1 MLISIQSCILASNRT
16 ESTWNMK
23 MLQDPIVNISQQS
36 QEKRAHWD
44 ISTFLDSQSFCP
56 ALEGCFKS
64 LWKTKH
70 NQLFTLASPSVH
82 CVAFRTEPPEAV
94 LKRGHVNRFSK
105 GFTEACGKQR
115 AQRVC
120 QANRNKYS
128 GIGSFNWMKYDNLPK
143 MKCLSACP
151 CVCVCVYE
159 RLIQS
164 AFLLTVVLNWLAM
177 TQK

>member
-1 MLISIQSCILASNRT
+1 MFKYTLEVHKCYKTWLSIFPNKAKRNRLIGTYPHLWTHNHFAQ
-16 ESTWNMK
+16 
-23 MLQDPIVNISQQS
+23 
-36 QEKRAHWD
+36 HWK
-44 ISTFLDSQSFCP
+44 
-56 ALEGCFKS
+56 GCFKS

-70 NQLFTLASPSVH
+70 NQLFMLASPRVH

-128 GIGSFNWMKYDNLPK
+128 GIGSFNRMKYDNLPK
-143 MKCLSACP
+143 MKCMSACP
-151 CVCVCVYE
+151 GVCVWE
-159 RLIQS
+159 RLLQN